1 MKRPQGAKGKTPTQW
16 KDMIIQVTTENWK
29 LIKLSTAILRKILIS
44 GSYIKEINLSKK
56 SSEDLSD
63 RFNIDLSKQNVPLHQ
78 SQSVLIKTTSDTDY
92 YEIKQEHR
100 DVSSFLV

>member
-1 MKRPQGAKGKTPTQW
+1 MERYDNSSNNRKLEVDKAQHGNTKKDIDLWELHQGNKS
-16 KDMIIQVTTENWK
+16 I
-29 LIKLSTAILRKILIS
+29 
-44 GSYIKEINLSKK
+44 KK

-63 RFNIDLSKQNVPLHQ
+63 RFNKDLSNINVPLHQ